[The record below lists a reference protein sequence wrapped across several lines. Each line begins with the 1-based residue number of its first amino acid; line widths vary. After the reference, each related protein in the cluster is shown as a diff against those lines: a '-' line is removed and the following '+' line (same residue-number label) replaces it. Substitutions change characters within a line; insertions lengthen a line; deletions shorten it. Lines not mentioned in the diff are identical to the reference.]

1 MHALFN
7 YREGSTAPVPV
18 SQSNGTV
25 VKKNSDAVPN
35 LYKTASELLS
45 SSDFY
50 STFNVDKQKFDA
62 ITQHKKPA
70 NIYDSTDNLSASH
83 ENLLE
88 SYRQAEI
95 QPSIANSSIM
105 EETSERL
112 SRSSTEIANGRT
124 SPEVDGLR

>member
-62 ITQHKKPA
+62 ITQHKKPT